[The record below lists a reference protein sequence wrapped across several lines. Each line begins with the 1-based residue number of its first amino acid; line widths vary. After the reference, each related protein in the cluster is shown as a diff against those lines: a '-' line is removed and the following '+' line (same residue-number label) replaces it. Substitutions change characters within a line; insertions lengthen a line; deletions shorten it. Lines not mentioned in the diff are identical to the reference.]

1 VVVLLSP
8 GAEFFQPTRSLADGQ
23 VVQVGPHTFEVIHTP
38 GHASDG
44 LVLYNRRARM
54 LLSSDTLWEKDFPV
68 MTLAVEGDLAVETM
82 LASLA
87 KIAGLKVDQVY
98 PGHGAPFDD
107 FQGAF
112 QRART
117 RLERFQDDPNRVG
130 WDVIR
135 KIIVYTIMM
144 KRRVAIDTFYDH
156 LMRTQ
161 WYPDT
166 VDRYFAGDYQSVF
179 DQTMT
184 DFHHRHI
191 IELDGQDWVTTVR
204 P

>member
-1 VVVLLSP
+1 M
-8 GAEFFQPTRSLADGQ
+8 
-23 VVQVGPHTFEVIHTP
+23 QVGPHAFEVIHTP

-44 LVLYNRRARM
+44 LVSYNRRARI
-54 LLSSDTLWEKDFPV
+54 LLSSDTLWENDFPV
-68 MTLAVEGDLAVETM
+68 MTLAVEGNRAVETM

-107 FQGAF
+107 FQGAL

-117 RLERFQDDPNRVG
+117 RLERFQDDPNKIG

-135 KIIVYTIMM
+135 KIVVYTIMM
-144 KRRVAIDTFYDH
+144 KRRVAIDTVYDH
-156 LMRTQ
+156 LMHTR
-161 WYPDT
+161 WFPDT
-166 VDRYFAGDYQSVF
+166 VDRYFAGDYQAVF

-184 DFHHRHI
+184 DFHRRHI
-191 IELDGQDWVTTVR
+191 IEIDGQDWVTTVR